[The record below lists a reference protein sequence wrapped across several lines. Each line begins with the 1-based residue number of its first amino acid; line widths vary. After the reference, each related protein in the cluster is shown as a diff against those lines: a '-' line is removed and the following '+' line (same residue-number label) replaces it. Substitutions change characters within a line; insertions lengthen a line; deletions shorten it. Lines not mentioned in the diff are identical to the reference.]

1 MFRRV
6 LIANRGEV
14 AVRIVRACH
23 ELGIEAVA
31 VYSTADRD
39 SLHVT
44 LADQAVHIG
53 PPAAAQSYLN
63 MPSLVAAATTTGC
76 DAVHPGWGFL
86 AENAAFAAAC
96 EDNDLVFVGPRPESI
111 EVMGDKIRAK
121 EAAAAAG
128 VPLVPGSNGAA
139 TLEQARSLAGEI
151 GFPLLLKAAAGGGG
165 RGMRLVADS
174 EELESA
180 YRTASAEA
188 QAAFSDGSLYVERAI
203 VGARHVEI
211 QVLGD
216 GEGRVLTL
224 GERDCS
230 IQRRHQKLVEEGPS
244 PAVTDELRAEMED
257 AARRATE
264 SLRYRGAGTIE
275 FLLDSAGRFYFI
287 EMNTRLQVEHP
298 VTELLTGV
306 DLAQGQLRVAA
317 GEGLPHE
324 GRAEL
329 RGHAIEL
336 RINAEDPAHDFR
348 PAPGTRHA
356 VSAPAGP
363 RSPRRHA
370 RRRRLRDP
378 AVLRLPGG
386 QGDRLGRGSPRGAPP
401 RGAGADR
408 IHARR
413 SADDT
418 GAGNRHPGERRVRE
432 RRVHDG
438 VPGRGRRVAR
448 RPDRHGGPVSGR
460 RAARRTALELLYQWD
475 LTGQPLAS
483 LHEGDVDE
491 FALELAEGVAEQA
504 PELDERISEASDEWR
519 ADRLGV
525 VERNVVRMGLYEL
538 DRGDVPVEVAVDEAV
553 TLAKRYASED
563 AGRLVNGILGRVVR
577 EARQ

>member
-31 VYSTADRD
+31 VYSTADQD
-39 SLHVT
+39 SLHVQ
-44 LADQAVHIG
+44 LADQAVHVG

-63 MPSLVAAATTTGC
+63 VPSLVAAATTTGC

-96 EDNDLVFVGPRPESI
+96 EDNDLAFVGPRPESI

-128 VPLVPGSNGAA
+128 VPLVPGSDGAA
-139 TLEQARSLAGEI
+139 TLEQARTLAGEI

-165 RGMRLVADS
+165 RGMRLVPDPD
-174 EELESA
+174 ELESA

-216 GEGRVLTL
+216 GEGGVLTL

-244 PAVTDELRAEMED
+244 PAVTEEIRARMED
-257 AARRATE
+257 AARRLTE
-264 SLRYRGAGTIE
+264 ALHYRGAGTIE
-275 FLLDSAGRFYFI
+275 FLLDAEGRFYFI

-306 DLAQGQLRVAA
+306 DLAQGQLKVAA

-348 PAPGTRHA
+348 PAPGTVTRFRPPLGPGVRVDTHVVDGYVIPPYYDSLVAKVIVWAEDRPAALRRA
-356 VSAPAGP
+356 VRA
-363 RSPRRHA
+363 
-370 RRRRLRDP
+370 LTEFQ
-378 AVLRLPGG
+378 L
-386 QGDRLGRGSPRGAPP
+386 
-401 RGAGADR
+401 
-408 IHARR
+408 
-413 SADDT
+413 
-418 GAGNRHPGERRVRE
+418 E
-432 RRVHDG
+432 G
-438 VPGRGRRVAR
+438 VPTTRELAI
-448 RPDRHGGPVSGR
+448 DI
-460 RAARRTALELLYQWD
+460 LE
-475 LTGQPLAS
+475 S
-483 LHEGDVDE
+483 DE
-491 FALELAEGVAEQA
+491 FASGDYTTAFL
-504 PELDERISEASDEWR
+504 
-519 ADRLGV
+519 
-525 VERNVVRMGLYEL
+525 
-538 DRGDVPVEVAVDEAV
+538 GDVGGSFGSMAGEVA
-553 TLAKRYASED
+553 
-563 AGRLVNGILGRVVR
+563 
-577 EARQ
+577 